1 MKVAIIL
8 FNINLKEFSLDS
20 YFKIGCD
27 GGALN
32 ATQNNI
38 NLDLSIGDFD
48 SINKEEFELIKNNS
62 KQIIKLNPIKDKTDV
77 EEAIEY
83 AKNISDDI
91 TIFGGIQGKRIEH
104 FLSIINIFNK
114 FENLKLIDNNSLIFK
129 IKNQFEFR
137 KDDYKDYKF
146 VSFFSFNEN
155 YNISLNGFKYDL
167 DNKNITKLDSSLLIS
182 NEMKEN
188 NLSVITNKDIFI
200 IFSKLDNINNI
211 A

>member
-114 FENLKLIDNNSLIFK
+114 YENLKLIDNN
-129 IKNQFEFR
+129 
-137 KDDYKDYKF
+137 
-146 VSFFSFNEN
+146 
-155 YNISLNGFKYDL
+155 
-167 DNKNITKLDSSLLIS
+167 
-182 NEMKEN
+182 
-188 NLSVITNKDIFI
+188 
-200 IFSKLDNINNI
+200 
-211 A
+211 